1 MIHCRTDT
9 RGEVELVQKLARE
22 GGAFDAVI
30 CNHWAQGGVG
40 AQDLA
45 KAVDRACQQPSNFKF
60 LYDVTVSTV
69 KIIKQLGTQIAV
81 IIL

>member
-1 MIHCRTDT
+1 MVLIFRTDT
-9 RGEVELVQKLARE
+9 RAEVELVQKLARD

-30 CNHWAQGGVG
+30 CTHWAQGGAG

-60 LYDVTVSTV
+60 LYDVTVS
-69 KIIKQLGTQIAV
+69 IAS
-81 IIL
+81 LS